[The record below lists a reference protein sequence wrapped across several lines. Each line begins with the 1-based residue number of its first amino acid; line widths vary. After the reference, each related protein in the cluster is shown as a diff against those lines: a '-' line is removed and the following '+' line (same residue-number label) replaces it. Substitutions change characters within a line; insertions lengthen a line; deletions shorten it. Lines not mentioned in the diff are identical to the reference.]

1 MKKLMTVF
9 VVWYGAPPTAKHIF
23 LHKGSGSRL
32 SVTRSD
38 SSTIRGTVSS
48 VAPSSGF
55 LVKTKRMILC
65 IIYFLWLTDWYSDW
79 IIYWLIDI
87 LNEILIDCFFI
98 PVYISMICW
107 LFFTLIDIFNDILID
122 WRLIVFY
129 WLSFDWLIQID
140 SFSLTTY

>member
-1 MKKLMTVF
+1 MGTKSNKYSFTNCMLLHSSFNTRCTQRRRRHLVVCANYYILKILCNLYLSPEIHTFATSRRNIEMKKLMTVF

-32 SVTRSD
+32 SGTRSD

-65 IIYFLWLTDWYSDW
+65 IIYFL
-79 IIYWLIDI
+79 
-87 LNEILIDCFFI
+87 
-98 PVYISMICW
+98 
-107 LFFTLIDIFNDILID
+107 
-122 WRLIVFY
+122 
-129 WLSFDWLIQID
+129 
-140 SFSLTTY
+140 